1 MSDGVDTSAPR
12 LSKKRQALLGVLIYG
27 GVAVAIVIGILSR
40 SLLAAVFVLFGL
52 GGLTLAVG
60 SIAIMVGMGR
70 RRARR

>member
-1 MSDGVDTSAPR
+1 MSDGVGSTPR

-27 GVAVAIVIGILSR
+27 SVAVAILIGILTQ

-60 SIAIMVGMGR
+60 SIAMMVGMGR
-70 RRARR
+70 GRARR